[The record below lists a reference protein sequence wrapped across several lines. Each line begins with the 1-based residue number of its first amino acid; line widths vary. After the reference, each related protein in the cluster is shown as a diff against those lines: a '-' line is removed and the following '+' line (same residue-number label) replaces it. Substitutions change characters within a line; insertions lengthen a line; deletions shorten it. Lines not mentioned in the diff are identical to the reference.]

1 MNNLR
6 KARLKADKSQLK
18 LMKETG
24 IYFAT
29 ISRIENGWL
38 EPTSKQRKKLAKALS
53 VKEDWLFPEENNDD
67 AKIVKN
73 QKKGL

>member
-6 KARLKADKSQLK
+6 KARLRADKSQLQ

-38 EPTSKQRKKLAKALS
+38 KPSDKQKKRLAKALK
-53 VKEDWLFPEENNDD
+53 VKPEWLFSEKLAN
-67 AKIVKN
+67 
-73 QKKGL
+73 

>member
-38 EPTSKQRKKLAKALS
+38 EPTIKQKRKLAKALK
-53 VKEDWLFPEENNDD
+53 VDPDWLFPE
-67 AKIVKN
+67 
-73 QKKGL
+73 KGNKL

>member
-6 KARLKADKSQLK
+6 KARLRADKSQLQ

-38 EPTSKQRKKLAKALS
+38 KPTSEQKRKLAKALR
-53 VKEDWLFPEENNDD
+53 VEKDWLFLE
-67 AKIVKN
+67 K
-73 QKKGL
+73 

>member
-6 KARLKADKSQLK
+6 KARLRADKSQLQ
-18 LMKETG
+18 LMKETH

-38 EPTSKQRKKLAKALS
+38 KPSDKQKNKLAKALK
-53 VKEDWLFPEENNDD
+53 VKADWLFPEKVTN
-67 AKIVKN
+67 
-73 QKKGL
+73 

>member
-24 IYFAT
+24 IFFST

-38 EPTSKQRKKLAKALS
+38 KPSDKQKKKLAKALK
-53 VKEDWLFPEENNDD
+53 VDQEWLFPEKVTN
-67 AKIVKN
+67 
-73 QKKGL
+73 

>member
-6 KARLKADKSQLK
+6 KARLRADKSQLQ

-24 IYFAT
+24 IYFAS

-38 EPTSKQRKKLAKALS
+38 KPTSDQKKKLARALK
-53 VKEDWLFPEENNDD
+53 VDPDWLFPENGN
-67 AKIVKN
+67 K
-73 QKKGL
+73 L

>member
-6 KARLKADKSQLK
+6 KARLNADKSQLQ

-29 ISRIENGWL
+29 ISRIERGWL
-38 EPTSKQRKKLAKALS
+38 KPTDEQKKKLAEALG
-53 VKEDWLFPEENNDD
+53 VKKGWLFTE
-67 AKIVKN
+67 K
-73 QKKGL
+73 